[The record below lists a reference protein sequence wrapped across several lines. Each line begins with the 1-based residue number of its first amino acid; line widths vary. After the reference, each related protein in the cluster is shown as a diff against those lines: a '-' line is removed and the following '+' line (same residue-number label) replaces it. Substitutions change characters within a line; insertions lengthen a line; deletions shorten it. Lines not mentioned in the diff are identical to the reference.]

1 MICRRLEL
9 DAERFDS
16 IIKKCADQLDR
27 FGNCPIAEDFLL
39 VGIEL
44 TKDEINIAD
53 LPSQ

>member
-1 MICRRLEL
+1 MCRGLEL

-39 VGIEL
+39 VGVKFAE
-44 TKDEINIAD
+44 DEINITD
-53 LPSQ
+53 LPPQ